1 MSVDVPNG
9 LVYLPVSSPENN
21 YWGGDRLEDMPYATS
36 ITALHADTG
45 EVAWVR
51 QLVHHDIWDVDTNA
65 APTLVDIHKDGQTVP
80 ALVQTTKQGFLFVL
94 NRLTGEP
101 VYPITE
107 TPVPASDVPG
117 EKASPTQPFT
127 AVPEP
132 TTPRYFPGISWIADL
147 ASFGQCSRDYAQ
159 YHDQGKFT
167 PPSLSGSVAENPT
180 TGGME
185 WGGGAVDPSTGV
197 YVVNSSNVIQIY
209 KLIPRAQFDPE
220 YAKIGRLAGSPEY
233 ESPYAAHIYTFLNE
247 WGMPCWKPPYGTMT
261 AYDLNTGKTLWRKP
275 FGAVQQWGFYMP
287 DSWGSVTIGGPVVT
301 KTGLV
306 FIGASMDARVRAINL
321 KTGDVLWKHMVD
333 APATATP
340 AVYTYK
346 GRQYVVFAA
355 GGNGIVAPRLGDQLV
370 AFALPK

>member
-1 MSVDVPNG
+1 
-9 LVYLPVSSPENN
+9 
-21 YWGGDRLEDMPYATS
+21 
-36 ITALHADTG
+36 
-45 EVAWVR
+45 
-51 QLVHHDIWDVDTNA
+51 
-65 APTLVDIHKDGQTVP
+65 
-80 ALVQTTKQGFLFVL
+80 
-94 NRLTGEP
+94 
-101 VYPITE
+101 
-107 TPVPASDVPG
+107 
-117 EKASPTQPFT
+117 
-127 AVPEP
+127 VPEP

-147 ASFGQCSRDYAQ
+147 ASFGQCSRDYGS

-167 PPSLSGSVAENPT
+167 PPSFSGSIAENPT

-197 YVVNSSNVIQIY
+197 YIVNSSNVIQIY
-209 KLIPRAQFDPE
+209 KLIPRNQFDPE
-220 YAKIGRLAGSPEY
+220 YAKIGRQAGSPEY

-287 DSWGSVTIGGPVVT
+287 DSWGSVTIGGPVIT

-306 FIGASMDARVRAINL
+306 FIGASMDARVRAIDL
-321 KTGDVLWKHMVD
+321 KTGDVLWKHMVE

-355 GGNGIVAPRLGDQLV
+355 GGNGIVAPRLSDQLV